1 MKLLPLQS
9 RTRSRSQPKISKTT
23 PCKVTGRSLACAMPA
38 TTFDTSGKSAALIY
52 GADSLR
58 RAGIHFTLLTFLQ
71 GSKALANVRFA
82 ADSGLKSDIASRPK
96 SATRST
102 GRRNTGVKSLGGGFE
117 CWGFAWRFV

>member
-23 PCKVTGRSLACAMPA
+23 PCKVTGLSLACAMPA

-58 RAGIHFTLLTFLQ
+58 RAGIQFTLLTFLQ
-71 GSKALANVRFA
+71 GSQALAKVSFA
-82 ADSGLKSDIASRPK
+82 ADSGLKSYIASRPK
-96 SATRST
+96 SAKSRSQH
-102 GRRNTGVKSLGGGFE
+102 L
-117 CWGFAWRFV
+117 